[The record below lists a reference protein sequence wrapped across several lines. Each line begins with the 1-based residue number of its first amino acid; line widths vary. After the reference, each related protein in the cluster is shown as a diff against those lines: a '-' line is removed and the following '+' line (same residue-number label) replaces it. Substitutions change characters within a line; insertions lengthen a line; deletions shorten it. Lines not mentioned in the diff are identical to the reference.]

1 MISEPPPKNTKWT
14 SPEARCRWGT
24 QESRTQIEHTSSFYN
39 SIFSPYQLSAIIYC
53 KEKIKKNKQKTNKNT
68 CTETLLIKQKHIP
81 FRDAHWCFQH
91 KKSNFLNDIHPT
103 NTMKFPFEG
112 SSHESQVYEIN
123 NKYKLL
129 QLQLVA
135 SKNKPQFLATFLMPN
150 FMWFTKQFFLTA
162 IMILISIPLSPV
174 HH

>member
-68 CTETLLIKQKHIP
+68 CTETLLIRAETHSIQG
-81 FRDAHWCFQH
+81 CSLMLSTQ
-91 KKSNFLNDIHPT
+91 
-103 NTMKFPFEG
+103 E
-112 SSHESQVYEIN
+112 E
-123 NKYKLL
+123 
-129 QLQLVA
+129 
-135 SKNKPQFLATFLMPN
+135 QF
-150 FMWFTKQFFLTA
+150 
-162 IMILISIPLSPV
+162 S
-174 HH
+174 